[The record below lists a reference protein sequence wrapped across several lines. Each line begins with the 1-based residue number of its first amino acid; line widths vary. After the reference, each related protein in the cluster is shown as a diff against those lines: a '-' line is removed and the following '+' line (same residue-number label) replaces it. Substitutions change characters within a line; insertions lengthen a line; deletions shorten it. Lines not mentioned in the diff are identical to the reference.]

1 MNCDHCTHSGICK
14 YEADARKFEETLTRY
29 LTNDDK
35 EYAVQEGCSS
45 KQTYTKP
52 SCITLLFK
60 CSKFKQNPKSIKPTT
75 PLTYPAGK
83 RAFDTTPT
91 C

>member
-1 MNCDHCTHSGICK
+1 MNCDHCAHSGICK
-14 YEADARKFEETLTRY
+14 YESDARKFEETLTRY
-29 LTNDDK
+29 ITDDDK
-35 EYAVQEGCSS
+35 EDAVQEGGNS

-60 CSKFKQNPKSIKPTT
+60 CSKFKQHFKPS
-75 PLTYPAGK
+75 PDKPSYSAGK
-83 RAFDTTPT
+83 RTFDTTLI